1 MKKEKSK
8 KNFWDGLKFV
18 FLEVFG
24 ELLAVLIL
32 FAAGAGILYLL
43 GGTEILRTWEP
54 EVIALVGSVAISVLV
69 GIVIAVVKAVKKK
82 KR

>member
-1 MKKEKSK
+1 MKKETSK
-8 KNFWDGLKFV
+8 KNFWDGLKLF

-43 GGTEILRTWEP
+43 GGTEILRNWDP
-54 EVIALVGSVAISVLV
+54 ELIVLVGSVAISVLV